1 MAAKQRAFLETH
13 RQGHVSVENLD
24 FIKEMDLQDA
34 DFGIQICGDGRVWV
48 CINGIAFIRFKPKFK
63 EVTT

>member
-1 MAAKQRAFLETH
+1 MAAKQRAFPETH

-34 DFGIQICGDGRVWV
+34 DFGIQICIDGRVWV
-48 CINGIAFIRFKPKFK
+48 CINGIAFIRFKPAIK
-63 EVTT
+63 EVTK